1 MGNRFVARVISGGR
15 VTIPETIRELL
26 GVKDGDLVEVQIESI
41 TKIDPIHR
49 RFLCEVS

>member
-41 TKIDPIHR
+41 TKIE
-49 RFLCEVS
+49 EVSKS